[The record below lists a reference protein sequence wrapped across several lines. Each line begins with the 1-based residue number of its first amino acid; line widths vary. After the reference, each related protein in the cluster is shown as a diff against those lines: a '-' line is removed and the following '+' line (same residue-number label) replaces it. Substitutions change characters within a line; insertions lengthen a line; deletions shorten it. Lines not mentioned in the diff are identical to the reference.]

1 MILCSC
7 NSLSSNTVKQ
17 IIDDHSFDAVPSV
30 QEIMEKHGCSVVC
43 ATCAHTIKIEIRR
56 HYENTNRTIHS
67 LDRTFSDC

>member
-17 IIDDHSFDAVPSV
+17 IIDDHIFDVVPSV

-43 ATCAHTIKIEIRR
+43 ATCAHSIKIEIRR
-56 HYENTNRTIHS
+56 HYES
-67 LDRTFSDC
+67 EDRTVY

>member
-17 IIDDHSFDAVPSV
+17 IIDDHIFDDVPSV

-43 ATCAHTIKIEIRR
+43 ASCAHSIKIEIRK
-56 HYENTNRTIHS
+56 HYANNS
-67 LDRTFSDC
+67 

>member
-17 IIDDHSFDAVPSV
+17 IIDDHSFDDVPSV

-43 ATCAHTIKIEIRR
+43 ATCAHSIKIEIRR
-56 HYENTNRTIHS
+56 HYES
-67 LDRTFSDC
+67 EDRTVY